1 MRLLRVT
8 NFKIFA
14 NVVVWIMLVGGVV
27 FTAGFWACLMIARQE
42 VTKEVDSKVG
52 AQISYLSAFGAEQSD
67 DITMLA
73 FTYLGSGKTD
83 SI

>member
-14 NVVVWIMLVGGVV
+14 NAVRDPKGGVKGWV
-27 FTAGFWACLMIARQE
+27 KRVRDAVTA
-42 VTKEVDSKVG
+42 
-52 AQISYLSAFGAEQSD
+52 YAFGAEQSD

-73 FTYLGSGKTD
+73 FSYLGSGKTD

>member
-14 NVVVWIMLVGGVV
+14 NVVVWIML
-27 FTAGFWACLMIARQE
+27 
-42 VTKEVDSKVG
+42 VG

-73 FTYLGSGKTD
+73 FSYLGSGKTD